1 MVKAG
6 AKPRRQPKQN
16 PHRKLTRAARFFYD
30 DGTSPLPSTSWRGS
44 VARLGLGL
52 KNKVRSLVRQETGL
66 DEISVDNLATSAKL
80 QSWEAVQIPERLKFS
95 SRLAIKLVGLF
106 LLIIAFVP
114 WTQTITVTGQLSAY
128 TPYERPQDIEAQI
141 TGRIKKWH
149 IFEGVRVK
157 QGDLIVELDD
167 YDPNFM
173 SPDLLAFLEQRKK
186 ALEQNRKVALGR
198 AEQLDKRI
206 GEMQNLVKTA
216 VPSAQARVIE
226 AESKVREAHQKV
238 EAVKIAVATAELN
251 VDRHKQLAEQGLVS
265 QRELEL
271 TIQSAIA
278 TKADLQGAQANLK
291 AAEQAMKALSFGRD
305 QINAE
310 VLQRLLDA
318 EAARDAAI
326 AEAAK
331 AADQLADVSLR
342 QSNAEQ
348 RRLASRILAPIDG
361 TVVKMAEAGAGET
374 VRQGDKIVRLS
385 PTSMDKAIEMTAD
398 GLDAPLLN
406 VGRKV
411 KILFYGIPAIPLPAW
426 PELMAGTYS
435 GVIKVIDQVDDGKGN
450 FRFWVV
456 PDPEDRPWPEQSHV
470 RQGTKAMG
478 WVVLNRVPLW
488 YELWRRFNLFPP
500 DYQERP
506 PSLIDT
512 LLPKAG
518 RGAK

>member
-1 MVKAG
+1 M
-6 AKPRRQPKQN
+6 
-16 PHRKLTRAARFFYD
+16 ARPGVD
-30 DGTSPLPSTSWRGS
+30 PTTPL
-44 VARLGLGL
+44 
-52 KNKVRSLVRQETGL
+52 RSLTPKESGL
-66 DEISVDNLATSAKL
+66 NEIAVDDLAVSTRL

-95 SRLAIKLVGLF
+95 SRLAIKLVVIF
-106 LLIIAFVP
+106 LLIIAFLP

-128 TPYERPQDIEAQI
+128 SPFERPQDIEAQI
-141 TGRIKKWH
+141 TGRIQKWH
-149 IFEGVRVK
+149 VFEGVRVK
-157 QGDLIVELDD
+157 KDDLIVELED

-173 SPDLLAFLEQRKK
+173 APDLLSFLEQRKK
-186 ALEQNRKVALGR
+186 ALEQTRRAALAR

-206 GEMQNLVKTA
+206 AEMQNLVKAA
-216 VPSAQARVIE
+216 VPSAQARVVE
-226 AESKVREAHQKV
+226 AENKVREAYQKV
-238 EAVKIAVATAELN
+238 ESARIAMATAELN
-251 VDRHKQLAEQGLVS
+251 VNRHKQLAEQGLVS

-271 TIQSAIA
+271 SIQGSIA
-278 TKADLQGAQANLK
+278 TQADFQGAQANVK
-291 AAEQAMKALSFGRD
+291 AAEQGMKALSFGRD
-305 QINAE
+305 QISAE

-318 EAARDAAI
+318 EAARDSSV

-331 AADQLADVSLR
+331 ATDQLAEVSLR
-342 QSNAEQ
+342 LSNATQ
-348 RRLASRILAPIDG
+348 RRMASKILAPIDG

-385 PTSMDKAIEMTAD
+385 PNSLDKAIEMTAD
-398 GLDAPLLN
+398 GIDAPLLN

-426 PELMAGTYS
+426 PELMAGTYN
-435 GVIKVIDQVDDGKGN
+435 GVIKVIDQTDDGKGN

-456 PDPEDRPWPEQSHV
+456 PDPDDRPWPEQTHV

-478 WVVLNRVPLW
+478 WVTLNRVPLW

>member
-1 MVKAG
+1 VARPGVDLK
-6 AKPRRQPKQN
+6 N
-16 PHRKLTRAARFFYD
+16 TIHSLTRKDSGLSEIAVD
-30 DGTSPLPSTSWRGS
+30 D
-44 VARLGLGL
+44 
-52 KNKVRSLVRQETGL
+52 
-66 DEISVDNLATSAKL
+66 LATSTQL
-80 QSWEAVQIPERLKFS
+80 QSWESVQIPERLKFS
-95 SRLAIKLVGLF
+95 SRLAIKLVVLF
-106 LLIIAFVP
+106 LLIIAFLP

-128 TPYERPQDIEAQI
+128 SPYERPQDIEAQI
-141 TGRIKKWH
+141 TGRIQKWH
-149 IFEGVRVK
+149 VFEGVRVK
-157 QGDLIVELDD
+157 KGDLIVELED

-173 SPDLLAFLEQRKK
+173 APDLLSFLDQRKK
-186 ALEQNRKVALGR
+186 ALEQTRRAALAR

-206 GEMQNLVKTA
+206 AEMQNLVKAA
-216 VPSAQARVIE
+216 VPSAQARVVE
-226 AESKVREAHQKV
+226 AENKVREAYQKV
-238 EAVKIAVATAELN
+238 ESARIAMATAELN
-251 VDRHKQLAEQGLVS
+251 VNRHKQLAEQGLVS

-271 TIQSAIA
+271 SIQGAIA
-278 TKADLQGAQANLK
+278 TQADFQGAQANVK
-291 AAEQAMKALSFGRD
+291 AAEQGMKALSFGRD
-305 QINAE
+305 QVNAE

-318 EAARDAAI
+318 EAARDSSV

-331 AADQLADVSLR
+331 ATDQLAEVSLR
-342 QSNAEQ
+342 LSNATQ
-348 RRLASRILAPIDG
+348 RRIASKILAPIDG

-385 PTSMDKAIEMTAD
+385 PNSLDKAIEMTAD
-398 GLDAPLLN
+398 GIDAPLLN

-426 PELMAGTYS
+426 PELMSGTYT

-478 WVVLNRVPLW
+478 WVILNRVPLW

>member
-1 MVKAG
+1 M
-6 AKPRRQPKQN
+6 
-16 PHRKLTRAARFFYD
+16 
-30 DGTSPLPSTSWRGS
+30 
-44 VARLGLGL
+44 ARLGFDL
-52 KNKVRSLVRQETGL
+52 KHTVRSLVQQESGL
-66 DEISVDNLATSAKL
+66 AEISVDDLATSTKL

-95 SRLAIKLVGLF
+95 SRLAIKLVLLF

-157 QGDLIVELDD
+157 QGDLILELDD

-173 SPDLLAFLEQRKK
+173 SPDLLALLTQRRK
-186 ALEQNRKVALGR
+186 ALEETRKAALAR

-206 GEMQNLVKTA
+206 TEMQNLVKAA
-216 VPSAQARVIE
+216 VPSAEARVIE
-226 AESKVREAHQKV
+226 AENKVREARQKV
-238 EAVKIAVATAELN
+238 EAARIAVETAELN
-251 VDRHKQLAEQGLVS
+251 VDRHKLLAEQGLVS

-271 TIQSAIA
+271 TIQAAIA
-278 TKADLQGAQANLK
+278 SKADLQGAQAGLK
-291 AAEQAMKALSFGRD
+291 AAEQAMRALSYGRD
-305 QINAE
+305 QVSAE

-318 EAARDAAI
+318 EAARDASV
-326 AEAAK
+326 AEAAR
-331 AADQLADVSLR
+331 AADQLADISLR
-342 QSNAEQ
+342 LSNAEQ
-348 RRLASRILAPIDG
+348 RREASRILAPIDG
-361 TVVKMAEAGAGET
+361 TVVKMAQAGAGET

-385 PTSMDKAIEMTAD
+385 PISMDKAIEMTAD

-435 GVIKVIDQVDDGKGN
+435 GIIKVIDQVDDGKGN

-456 PDPEDRPWPEQSHV
+456 PDPEDRPWPDQTHV

-478 WVVLNRVPLW
+478 WVILNRVPLW

>member
-1 MVKAG
+1 MING
-6 AKPRRQPKQN
+6 R
-16 PHRKLTRAARFFYD
+16 LTRSF
-30 DGTSPLPSTSWRGS
+30 LPSSEEDV
-44 VARLGLGL
+44 VARLTEGLR
-52 KNKVRSLVRQETGL
+52 NKVRSLVKQDTGL
-66 DEISVDNLATSAKL
+66 DQIAIDDLATSNKL
-80 QSWEAVQIPERLKFS
+80 QAWEAVDIPERLRFS
-95 SRLAIKLVGLF
+95 SRLAIKLVLLF
-106 LLIIAFVP
+106 ILIIAFVP

-128 TPYERPQDIEAQI
+128 TPFERPQDIEAQI

-157 QGDLIVELDD
+157 QGDLILEMDD

-173 SPDLLAFLEQRKK
+173 SPDLLSLLEQRRK
-186 ALEQNRKVALGR
+186 ALADTRKAALGR

-206 GEMQNLVKTA
+206 SEMQNLVKAA
-216 VPSAQARVIE
+216 VPSAQARVVE
-226 AESKVREAHQKV
+226 AENRVREANQKV
-238 EAVKIAVATAELN
+238 EAAKIAVTTAELN

-271 TIQSAIA
+271 TIQAAIA
-278 TKADLQGAQANLK
+278 TKADLTGAQASLK
-291 AAEQAMKALSFGRD
+291 AAEQSMKALSFGRE
-305 QINAE
+305 QVSAE

-318 EAARDAAI
+318 EAARDASV

-342 QSNAEQ
+342 LSNAEQ
-348 RRLASRILAPIDG
+348 RRLASRVLAPIDG
-361 TVVKMAEAGAGET
+361 TVVRMAQAGAGET
-374 VRQGDKIVRLS
+374 VRQGDKIVRIS
-385 PTSMDKAIEMTAD
+385 PASTDKAIEMMAD

-411 KILFYGIPAIPLPAW
+411 RILFYGIPAIPLPAW
-426 PELMAGTYS
+426 PEIMAGTFG

-456 PDPEDRPWPEQSHV
+456 PDPDDRPWPPQEHI

-478 WVVLNRVPLW
+478 WVILNRVPLW

>member
-1 MVKAG
+1 
-6 AKPRRQPKQN
+6 
-16 PHRKLTRAARFFYD
+16 
-30 DGTSPLPSTSWRGS
+30 
-44 VARLGLGL
+44 VARLGLGF
-52 KNKVRSLVRQETGL
+52 KNKVRSLVQQESGL
-66 DEISVDNLATSAKL
+66 DELSVDDLATSTKL
-80 QSWEAVQIPERLKFS
+80 RSWEAVQIPERLKFS
-95 SRLAIKLVGLF
+95 SRLAIKLVVLF

-128 TPYERPQDIEAQI
+128 NPYERPQDIEAQI

-149 IFEGVRVK
+149 VFEGVRVK
-157 QGDLIVELDD
+157 QGDLILELDD

-173 SPDLLAFLEQRKK
+173 SPGLLNFFAQRKK
-186 ALEQNRKVALGR
+186 ALEDTRKAALSR

-206 GEMQNLVKTA
+206 KEMQNLVKAA
-216 VPSAQARVIE
+216 VPSAEARVVE
-226 AESKVREAHQKV
+226 AENKVREARQKV
-238 EAVKIAVATAELN
+238 EAAKIAVATAGLN
-251 VDRHKQLAEQGLVS
+251 VDRHRQMAEQGLVS

-271 TIQSAIA
+271 ALQSAIGSQ
-278 TKADLQGAQANLK
+278 ADFQAAQANLK
-291 AAEQAMKALSFGRD
+291 GAEQAMKALSFGKN
-305 QINAE
+305 QVSAE

-318 EAARDAAI
+318 EAARDAAVG
-326 AEAAK
+326 EAGR
-331 AADQLADVSLR
+331 AADQLAEISLR

-348 RRLASRILAPIDG
+348 RRLASRVLAPVDG
-361 TVVKMAEAGAGET
+361 TIVKMAQAGVGET

-385 PTSMDKAIEMTAD
+385 PTSADKAIEMTAD

-435 GVIKVIDQVDDGKGN
+435 GVIKVVDQVDDGKGN

-456 PDPEDRPWPEQSHV
+456 PDAEDRPWPDQSHV

>member
-1 MVKAG
+1 M
-6 AKPRRQPKQN
+6 
-16 PHRKLTRAARFFYD
+16 AR
-30 DGTSPLPSTSWRGS
+30 
-44 VARLGLGL
+44 VGLGL
-52 KNKVRSLVRQETGL
+52 KNKVRSLVQRESSL
-66 DEISVDNLATSAKL
+66 DDIAVDDWATSAKL
-80 QSWEAVQIPERLKFS
+80 RSWETVQIPERLRFS
-95 SRLAIKLVGLF
+95 SVLALALLGLF
-106 LLIIAFVP
+106 LFIIAFVP

-128 TPYERPQDIEAQI
+128 SPYERPQDIEAQI
-141 TGRIKKWH
+141 TGRIQKWH
-149 IFEGVRVK
+149 VFEGVRVK
-157 QGDLIVELDD
+157 QGDLIVELED
-167 YDPNFM
+167 YDPSFM
-173 SPDLLAFLEQRKK
+173 APDLLSFLDQRKK
-186 ALEQNRKVALGR
+186 ALEQTRQAALRR

-206 GEMQNLVKTA
+206 KEMQNLVKAA
-216 VPSAQARVIE
+216 VPSAQARVVE
-226 AESKVREAHQKV
+226 AENKVREAYQKV
-238 EAVKIAVATAELN
+238 EAAKIAVATAELN

-278 TKADLQGAQANLK
+278 TKADLQGAQANLR
-291 AAEQAMKALSFGRD
+291 AAEQGMKALSFGRD
-305 QINAE
+305 QVSAE

-318 EAARDAAI
+318 EAARDASV

-342 QSNAEQ
+342 MSNATQ
-348 RRLASRILAPIDG
+348 RRIASRILAPIDG

-385 PTSMDKAIEMTAD
+385 PTSIDKAIEMTAD

-435 GVIKVIDQVDDGKGN
+435 GVIRVIDQVDDGKGN

-456 PDPEDRPWPEQSHV
+456 PDPEDRPWPEQSHI

-478 WVVLNRVPLW
+478 WVILNRVPLW

-518 RGAK
+518 RGSK